1 MFKRRPPSAQG
12 VLDPKA
18 AGQDGDA
25 GQAADGSESARPGQ
39 TPAKGRPTPKRSEA
53 ENRRRQPYSAPADR
67 KAASVQARDRSKSER
82 QRRMLAM
89 KRGEEWAMPA
99 KDKGPVRA
107 LARDFVDSRRS
118 FAEYYLYGFVVLIV
132 LAYLPVF
139 KGSIVVF
146 YLLFSVVVI
155 LIAESW
161 LVGRKVLR
169 LAHERYPGESTRGLR
184 MYAAIR
190 SSQMRRL
197 RMPAPRRKPGDK
209 L

>member
-1 MFKRRPPSAQG
+1 

-18 AGQDGDA
+18 AGPADDA
-25 GQAADGSESARPGQ
+25 ASTADAAESARPGQ

-53 ENRRRQPYSAPADR
+53 ESRRRQPYSAPADR
-67 KAASVQARDRSKSER
+67 KAAAAQARDRGKSER
-82 QRRMLAM
+82 QRRTLAM

-118 FAEYYLYGFVVLIV
+118 FAEYYLYGFVVLIL
-132 LAYLPVF
+132 LAYLPIF
-139 KGSIVVF
+139 RGSIVVF

-169 LAHERYPGESTRGLR
+169 LAQERYPGESVRGVR

-197 RMPAPRRKPGDK
+197 RMPAPRHKPGDK
-209 L
+209 F